1 MPTQKASQRDFRL
14 VKPFVIFL
22 LLSFLEN
29 GIGSHL
35 KINDRRSC

>member
-22 LLSFLEN
+22 LY
-29 GIGSHL
+29 SHFWKMAL
-35 KINDRRSC
+35 VVI